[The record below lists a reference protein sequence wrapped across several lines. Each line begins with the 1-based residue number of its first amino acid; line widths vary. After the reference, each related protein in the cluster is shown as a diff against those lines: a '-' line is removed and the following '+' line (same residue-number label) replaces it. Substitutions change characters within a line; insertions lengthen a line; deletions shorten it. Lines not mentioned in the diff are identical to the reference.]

1 MSLELAHHQLN
12 FQPSN
17 IKMSLIRPGDVRTQT
32 WSNPN
37 SITAEEY
44 VTKVLKQQDIV

>member
-1 MSLELAHHQLN
+1 MALELAHHQLN

-32 WSNPN
+32 WSNPD
-37 SITAEEY
+37 SINAEDY
-44 VTKVLKQQDIV
+44 VKQVLSEQDMI

>member
-17 IKMSLIRPGDVRTQT
+17 IRMSLIRPGDVRTQS
-32 WSNPN
+32 WSNPD
-37 SITAEEY
+37 SISAGDY
-44 VTKVLKQQDIV
+44 VEKVLDGQDVV

>member
-1 MSLELAHHQLN
+1 MALELAHHQLN

-17 IKMSLIRPGDVRTQT
+17 IRMSLIRPGDVRTQS
-32 WSNPN
+32 WSNPD

-44 VTKVLKQQDIV
+44 VKQVLSKQDII